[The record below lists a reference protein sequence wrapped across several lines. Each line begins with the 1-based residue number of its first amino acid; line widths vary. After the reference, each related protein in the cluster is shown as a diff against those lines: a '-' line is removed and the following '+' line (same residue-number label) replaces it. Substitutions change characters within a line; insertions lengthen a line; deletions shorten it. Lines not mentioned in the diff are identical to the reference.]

1 MQATDAGDTSADRAR
16 RYRRMADATRTL
28 AWQAAR
34 PEDKDAYL
42 DLAMQW
48 IFLADSLRRARGAD
62 DA

>member
-1 MQATDAGDTSADRAR
+1 MQVTEAGEDTDRAR
-16 RYRRMADATRTL
+16 RYRRMADATRSL

-34 PEDKDAYL
+34 PEDKEAYL

-48 IFLADSLRRARGAD
+48 TFLAENLRLRRIAD